1 MSQVPTLS
9 TYSPD
14 ELREAKD
21 RLLAALEQDLGAIQN
36 ESDWKTVRD
45 KWLARKSGLMNDV
58 TGWLRAAP
66 NDRKRDVGATVNELK
81 AAVESQIESALAR
94 TTGPAASSPVPA
106 QKPHVPPPRTP
117 PPPGVEPPTPR

>member
-1 MSQVPTLS
+1 MSLALISS

-14 ELREAKD
+14 DPREAKD
-21 RLLAALEQDLGAIQN
+21 RLLAALAQDLGAIQS
-36 ESDWKTVRD
+36 ESDWKTIRD

-94 TTGPAASSPVPA
+94 ATGSAASSRVA
-106 QKPHVPPPRTP
+106 A
-117 PPPGVEPPTPR
+117 E